1 MSEKVTIEVSDSDL
15 AELREWAHNSEQAV
29 EALVLQAL
37 QRYMATVRA
46 DHADL
51 DRRMAG
57 PEYDHE
63 EAMQILAER
72 RRQWRGEAAE

>member
-1 MSEKVTIEVSDSDL
+1 MSEKVTIEISEADM
-15 AELREWAHNSEQAV
+15 AELREWANNSGETVDELLLQAV
-29 EALVLQAL
+29 
-37 QRYMATVRA
+37 QRYMAAVRA

-63 EAMQILAER
+63 EAMHILAER

>member
-1 MSEKVTIEVSDSDL
+1 MAEKVTIEVSEADM
-15 AELREWAHNSEQAV
+15 AELREWALNSQQKVEVLVQEAV
-29 EALVLQAL
+29 
-37 QRYMATVRA
+37 QRYMAAVRV

-51 DRRMAG
+51 DRRLAG

-63 EAMQILAER
+63 EAMHILAER